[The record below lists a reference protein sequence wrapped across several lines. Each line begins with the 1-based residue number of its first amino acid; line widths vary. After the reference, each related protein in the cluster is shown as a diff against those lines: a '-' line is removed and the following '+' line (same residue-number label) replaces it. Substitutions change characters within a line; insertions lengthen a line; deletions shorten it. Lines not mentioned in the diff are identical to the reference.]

1 MCAAKL
7 NGFEIS
13 RSEMAAQTHK
23 RALAARSV
31 AAPAAHDWR
40 MWIPCIGMA
49 LCSWLSF
56 VDRQVLAI
64 LSPTILR
71 DTGLTAQDFT
81 NAASFFFLAYTLSN
95 PIWGS
100 ILDFV
105 GLRVGMLLAVAVWTA
120 ASLSHAGMS
129 TFVGFAL
136 ARTILGFGEGATF
149 PGGLRTAV
157 ESLPAT
163 MRARGI
169 ALSFSGG
176 TIGAVMMPLLLGPL
190 AIRYGWRIAFLA
202 TGGLGLTWLFIW
214 AAIARPPFLPRSE
227 QRPATMAWP
236 NLFERRVWALVFSY
250 ALPAISP
257 GPILTIVALYLN
269 QRLKLSQA
277 DINQLVWI
285 PPLGW
290 GIGYFFWGWAADR
303 FAADNRRPVCLFLLL
318 TITSLMLG
326 ATTWTTSASLAIA
339 LISLSTFVGGGFQML
354 ALKVG
359 SYAFPREQAAMMSGI
374 ASGSWSLVNFV
385 LLRAIGPWS
394 NWMNGQRWGE
404 IFWLIAIL
412 PAVGVAAWMV
422 LSRPRTETI

>member
-1 MCAAKL
+1 MPPSTTDVRVSTGDSVVA
-7 NGFEIS
+7 
-13 RSEMAAQTHK
+13 
-23 RALAARSV
+23 RAVVWHRWV
-31 AAPAAHDWR
+31 
-40 MWIPCIGMA
+40 PCIGMA

-64 LSPTILR
+64 LSPTILA
-71 DTGLTAQDFT
+71 DTGLTAQNFT
-81 NAASFFFLAYTLSN
+81 DAASFFFLAYTLSN

-105 GLRVGMLLAVAVWTA
+105 GLRLGMLLAVGIWTV
-120 ASLSHAGMS
+120 ASMSHAWMG

-136 ARTILGFGEGATF
+136 ARAVLGFGEGATF

-157 ESLPAT
+157 ESLPAS

-190 AIRYGWRIAFLA
+190 AIRYGWRTAFLA
-202 TGGLGLTWLFIW
+202 TGGLGLLWLLLW
-214 AAIARPPFLPRSE
+214 AAIARPPFLPRAI
-227 QRPATMAWP
+227 QRPGKLMWP
-236 NLFERRVWALVFSY
+236 NLRERRVWALVFSY

-269 QRLKLSQA
+269 QRLGLSQA
-277 DINQLVWI
+277 DVNQLVWI
-285 PPLGW
+285 PPLTW

-303 FAADNRRPVCLFLLL
+303 FAANNPRPVGMFLLL
-318 TITSLMLG
+318 TAVSLTLG
-326 ATTWTTSASLAIA
+326 ATTWTTSVPIAIG
-339 LISLSTFVGGGFQML
+339 LISLSTFIGGGFQML

-394 NWMNGQRWGE
+394 NWMNDRRWEE
-404 IFWLIAIL
+404 IFWLIALL
-412 PAVGVAAWMV
+412 PAIGIAVWLV
-422 LSRPRTETI
+422 LSRRQTVTEARAL